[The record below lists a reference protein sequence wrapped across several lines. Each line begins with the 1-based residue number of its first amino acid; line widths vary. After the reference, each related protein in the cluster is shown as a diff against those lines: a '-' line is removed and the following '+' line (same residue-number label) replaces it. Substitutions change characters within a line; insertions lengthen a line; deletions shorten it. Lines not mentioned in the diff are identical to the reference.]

1 MSTRQGRMTHSAGVS
16 LELEV
21 VEYLRE
27 VAARQ
32 ERDRSYC
39 INQIVREHAERNG
52 QPLPPATRRPSAVN
66 FRSENK

>member
-1 MSTRQGRMTHSAGVS
+1 MNTRKGRLIHSAGVS

-52 QPLPPATRRPSAVN
+52 QPLPPATRRPAVVN
-66 FRSENK
+66 FRSEEE